1 MFKWLSSL
9 FSKKEKKDLSS
20 PIQKPVVITIHG
32 YGRRRKHEMDN
43 LLLWD
48 KEQEFEIV
56 QFHMYDIFDEKDCD
70 WMLWVSRAKEVVDS
84 YAMQKREIYLIGFS
98 MGGVIASY
106 LATVCPVKKLV
117 LLAPAFQYIHLENI
131 ASLITKG
138 AASLL
143 SSSSEKKDIKE
154 VEIPRPFYGAF
165 MDLVKALKKYI
176 AYVECPVL
184 FIHGDADE
192 VIPLKSSI
200 NAFEK
205 VKHQQKK
212 LFILHN
218 GHHRLLTD
226 EQVNWECFQ
235 IIMLFFHN
243 KILHGEVIEQADD
256 ILEVM
261 RKEHQNEK
269 YDNETTIKEDLE
281 TIV

>member
-1 MFKWLSSL
+1 MLKWITSL
-9 FSKKEKKDLSS
+9 FQKKQKTTQT
-20 PIQKPVVITIHG
+20 QKPVVITIHG
-32 YGRRRKHEMDN
+32 YGKRRKHEMDN
-43 LLLWD
+43 LVLWD
-48 KEQEFEIV
+48 KQQEFEIV

-84 YAMQKREIYLIGFS
+84 YVMQNREIYLIGFS

-106 LATVCPVKKLV
+106 LATLCPVKKLV
-117 LLAPAFQYIHLENI
+117 LLAPAFQYINLENI
-131 ASLITKG
+131 ANMITRS

-143 SSSSEKKDIKE
+143 SLDKKEAGQI
-154 VEIPRPFYGAF
+154 EIPKPFYGAF
-165 MDLVKALKKYI
+165 IDLVKSLKKYI
-176 AYVECPVL
+176 AHVECPVL

-205 VKHQQKK
+205 VKHNQKK

-226 EQVNWECFQ
+226 ENVNWECFQ
-235 IIMLFFHN
+235 IIMLFFHH
-243 KILHGEVIEQADD
+243 KILHGETIKQADD

-261 RKEHQNEK
+261 KKERQQQIEK
-269 YDNETTIKEDLE
+269 ELDIT
-281 TIV
+281 V